1 MNKADETAN
10 IGFALTDLL
19 SELGVDSSENEKTI
33 QNRMDELNQVYS
45 KAQDLDYLNSDIRSS
60 LEYDLK
66 HGKSITQKLSALRNA
81 IRASKQIATIMGFRP
96 KAAENATRIQEIK
109 INSMILEELQAI
121 HTEQYLA
128 YLENSEAKQKR
139 EIFLAELLQNSKG
152 NYKVGHIQLYPKPRT
167 KK

>member
-152 NYKVGHIQLYPKPRT
+152 NYKVGRIQLNPKPRPN
-167 KK
+167 K